1 MKIFKRILLL
11 LAVFVTVIVI
21 YNYPKLNMIAGYA
34 AKNAS
39 SSVFVANRTLEFT
52 NKTDNNFS
60 PINLADSKV
69 DEIENW
75 ATSSVFG
82 LLSRKAFY
90 KEGIGTVLA
99 LDDEDLNKYDYP

>member
-11 LAVFVTVIVI
+11 VLVILTITVV

-39 SSVFVANRTLEFT
+39 SSVFLANRNLDFT
-52 NKTDNNFS
+52 NKTDNNCS
-60 PINLADSKV
+60 PINLAESKV
-69 DEIENW
+69 DETEKW

-82 LLSRKAFY
+82 LLSRKAFHR
-90 KEGIGTVLA
+90 EGLGTV
-99 LDDEDLNKYDYP
+99 